1 MDCFKLFCVNLFLIL
16 FLIVSCKKDLKLT
29 PIEEYNNNFK
39 SNAFLKR
46 LNFIMLNEKDEN
58 YKSNLENLKNL
69 VRSGDVFSS
78 QLNDS
83 ITIEIISIASP
94 PKYFS
99 TSSTDGKWFVLY
111 RYNALKKINNI
122 EILNY
127 KNDTTSLSTNE
138 VVASILKLYSFD
150 IPKSGIYS
158 RFSIGGRFLNKEE
171 YFQDKL
177 TKYSIVIPERP
188 NNGNNSD
195 KKQISVL
202 SSCTDWYLV
211 TTITYGDGS
220 VYQYKEYLGTT
231 CSSNCSPSPDYQ
243 SIACDPSGEFGGEP
257 PSQNSVYADPSW
269 VVASNGLSSWI
280 VKSYEHFEGI
290 KGDINKFTAAQHKN
304 SDVFSPLH
312 CIANGQGPY
321 VTWNELNASTNIIYD
336 QFAKT
341 TIFGKLTF
349 CEGQSQE
356 VSNVKGFSLNS
367 LWP

>member
-1 MDCFKLFCVNLFLIL
+1 MDRINMLLVNLVFIL
-16 FLIVSCKKDLKLT
+16 LLFVSCKKDLNLN
-29 PIEEYNNNFK
+29 PILENNINSK
-39 SNAFLKR
+39 NNAFLKR

-69 VRSGDVFSS
+69 VTSGDVFSS

-83 ITIEIISIASP
+83 ITIEIISIASL

-122 EILNY
+122 EILNF
-127 KNDTTSLSTNE
+127 KNDTTSLSTKD
-138 VVASILKLYSFD
+138 VAASILKLYSFD
-150 IPKSGIYS
+150 IPKSGVYS
-158 RFSIGGRFLNKEE
+158 RYSIGGRFLNREE

-177 TKYSIVIPERP
+177 TKYAIVIPERP
-188 NNGNNSD
+188 HNGNNQD
-195 KKQISVL
+195 IKQFSVL
-202 SSCTDWYLV
+202 SSCIDWYLV

-243 SIACDPSGEFGGEP
+243 SIACDPSDEFGGEP

-269 VVASNGLSSWI
+269 VVASNGLSGWI

-341 TIFGKLTF
+341 TIFSKLSF
-349 CEGQSQE
+349 CQGQSQE
-356 VSNVKGFSLNS
+356 VSNVKGFYFNS